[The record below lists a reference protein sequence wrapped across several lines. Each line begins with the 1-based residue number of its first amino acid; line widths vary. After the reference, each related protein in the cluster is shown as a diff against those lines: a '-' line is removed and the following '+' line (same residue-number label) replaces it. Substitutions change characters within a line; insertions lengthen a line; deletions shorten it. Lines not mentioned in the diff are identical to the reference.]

1 MSVARTCSLN
11 REAKGSV
18 ITIRSNCCSI
28 SLREEMSNRV
38 PTISC
43 LPASPSHGPCSSK
56 VELPEDQVNRWAAP
70 SRERMASER
79 EGSAAAD
86 EQSPRRGRLLITLV
100 DARVTCGHDR
110 HRDRG
115 QGGCHASARPMGSD
129 TAASPAIKMRR
140 SPSRHPAAPARPGSA
155 VALCVRTPRVRPCR
169 PSVRWRDRPC
179 RCRRRASRAPAQFPA
194 RCGSGA

>member
-1 MSVARTCSLN
+1 M
-11 REAKGSV
+11 
-18 ITIRSNCCSI
+18 
-28 SLREEMSNRV
+28 
-38 PTISC
+38 
-43 LPASPSHGPCSSK
+43 
-56 VELPEDQVNRWAAP
+56 NRWAAP

-86 EQSPRRGRLLITLV
+86 EQSPRRGRLRITLV

-115 QGGCHASARPMGSD
+115 REAAHAGPMGSD

-140 SPSRHPAAPARPGSA
+140 SPSRHPAAPGSAGSA

-169 PSVRWRDRPC
+169 PSVRWRDRP
-179 RCRRRASRAPAQFPA
+179 ADAAAEHLA
-194 RCGSGA
+194 RQRSFQLAADQALEFTRTELGLVAFFREMVDQRLIESERHA